1 MILKPQNQRLQRGQ
15 NQRIYSQMRRF
26 FAPASLVPPPQSN
39 PQQTGG
45 RNTTVTA
52 DSSPNS
58 QATDS
63 TQLRF
68 TNGVATWYYKTK
80 FKTPPNVTISAIGDW
95 PNGSGT
101 IPAIYLKGP
110 GSTVAIVALSK
121 DTTDGRLVYFHAVG
135 TPT

>member
-1 MILKPQNQRLQRGQ
+1 MIRKPVNQRLQRGQ
-15 NQRIYSQMRRF
+15 NQRIYSQMRRY

-39 PQQTGG
+39 PQQTGN
-45 RNTTVTA
+45 RNTAVTTQNSA
-52 DSSPNS
+52 NS

-63 TQLRF
+63 AQLRF

-95 PNGSGT
+95 PTGSGT

-110 GSTVAIVALSK
+110 GSDVAIVALST
-121 DTTDGRLVYFHAVG
+121 DTSDGRLVYFHAVG
-135 TPT
+135 TPI